1 MSFPI
6 VLEGMEVVGSLQ
18 FDVEKYQIVVAVVVV
33 DAAGVVD
40 PAASRDQ
47 ILRLKEEKMLK
58 LLLRLSPLKKPRML
72 SP

>member
-33 DAAGVVD
+33 DAAVVVD

-58 LLLRLSPLKKPRML
+58 LLLRLPPLKKPRML